1 MKAGVVLDA
10 VRRLLTDEASV
21 RWSDPEL
28 LLWLNAGQRQIA
40 GIVPS
45 SAAKRATVTKVAGIE
60 QTIPADGI
68 RLLSVLHNVNADNS
82 LGRGITV
89 VTRAEMNDIRLSWPA
104 TAASGVTK
112 HYVYDDD
119 EPKAFEVW
127 PPSAP
132 GAKVRITYS
141 ALPVD
146 CANRESDL
154 GIDAIYEGPLTDW
167 VCFRAY
173 MEDSDDPTDGQ
184 RAANHLAAFQQA
196 LGVKAE
202 VDKTAVP
209 KRK

>member
-1 MKAGVVLDA
+1 MKAKVVLDA
-10 VRRLLTDEASV
+10 VRRLLTDAASV
-21 RWSDPEL
+21 RWDDQAL

-40 GIVPS
+40 GVLPS
-45 SAAKRATVTKVAGIE
+45 ASARRATIAKVAGIE

-68 RLLSVLHNVNADNS
+68 RLLSVLHNVNTDNS

-89 VTRAEMNDIRLSWPA
+89 VTRSEMNDIRLSWPG
-104 TAASGVTK
+104 TAASAVTK
-112 HYVYDDD
+112 HIVYDDD

-127 PPSAP
+127 PPSLV
-132 GAKVRITYS
+132 GAKLRLVYS

-146 CANRESDL
+146 CESSESEL
-154 GIDAIYEGPLTDW
+154 GIDGIYEGPLTDW
-167 VCFRAY
+167 ICFRCY
-173 MEDSDDPTDGQ
+173 MEDSDDGADGQ

-202 VDKTAVP
+202 TDKTAVP